1 MNFPHLEKIADLMKG
16 GGWVDGDGG
25 LGCVLV
31 RVGVGDGVGW
41 GWWWG
46 GVKVVERVVVCW

>member
-1 MNFPHLEKIADLMKG
+1 MKFPHLEKFVELMKG
-16 GGWVDGDGG
+16 GGCLVGVDG

-31 RVGVGDGVGW
+31 RGGVCSGVGRSWVGW

-46 GVKVVERVVVCW
+46 RVRVVE